1 MTPAKRLQHM
11 VCNSDR
17 EFSDDEV
24 VAMSLCADAWNDMQ
38 GLRHENI
45 QQEKVCKEIIEIMSV
60 YHDQMNTPWGVGT
73 PGGLEHMGDVWALL
87 SKWEHLLKEPKP

>member
-11 VCNSDR
+11 VCNSGR

-24 VAMSLCADAWNDMQ
+24 IAMSLCADAWNDMQ

-45 QQEKVCKEIIEIMSV
+45 QQEKVCKEIIEIMNV
-60 YHDQMNTPWGVGT
+60 YHEQHDSPWGVGT

-87 SKWEHLLKEPKP
+87 SKWERLLKDAK

>member
-11 VCNSDR
+11 VCNSER

-38 GLRHENI
+38 RLRHENI
-45 QQEKVCKEIIEIMSV
+45 QQEKVCKEIIKIVEE
-60 YHDQMNTPWGVGT
+60 YHEQMKSPWGVGT
-73 PGGLEHMGDVWALL
+73 PGGLEHMGDVW
-87 SKWEHLLKEPKP
+87 SKLANWAWMLKEAI